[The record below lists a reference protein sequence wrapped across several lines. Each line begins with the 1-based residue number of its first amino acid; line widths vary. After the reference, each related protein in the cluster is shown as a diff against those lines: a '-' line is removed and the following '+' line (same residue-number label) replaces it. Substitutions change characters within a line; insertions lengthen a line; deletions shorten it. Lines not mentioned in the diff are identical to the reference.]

1 MNGVHKITQRKLLNE
16 FYFFFY
22 SLWHLLVFKININ
35 YKIKIII
42 VLKQISLFVDKYLE
56 YNNIILNNTCIN

>member
-1 MNGVHKITQRKLLNE
+1 M
-16 FYFFFY
+16 FFFY

-42 VLKQISLFVDKYLE
+42 VLKQISLFVDTYLE